1 MLWEYKG
8 ERGIRQARKHM
19 TWYAKGFLNAAE
31 LRGKL
36 AVIENLEQG
45 VTLIDQAIERLQ
57 QQGWQPEEGEVPQL
71 VEV

>member
-1 MLWEYKG
+1 
-8 ERGIRQARKHM
+8 M
-19 TWYAKGFLNAAE
+19 TWYAKGFVNAAD

-45 VTLIDQAIERLQ
+45 LVLIDQAIERLN
-57 QQGWQPEEGEVPQL
+57 QQGWQLEVDEIPQL